1 MQITESTISPF
12 GVVFDYIQQ
21 DLPGGVSL
29 DTDRFADGVTDI
41 EPGTP
46 VYVDKTNRIAYL
58 VKTATVITGSGAT
71 TIRVAK
77 NSHWIV
83 GEYVSDG
90 LVAQSISS
98 ITTSNDDYDILNLGG
113 SLSKYAAGT
122 VIFETTAGTLYKG
135 SHAQVQD
142 TAGDYLDIYD
152 PTFSSDGLKVV
163 ISKNGSNALAVSY
176 ASNTLTIALAN
187 TTAASNNTAT
197 IQAAIN
203 ALVDAEYPWEAFY
216 CVGTDWDGKQTGATL
231 TTATDTM
238 EASYP
243 DKYVPNGFV
252 KDFVDV
258 TYENADC
265 SVVLAG
271 AVRNS
276 ALPFP
281 LTNAQKALMPHFVF
295 NY

>member
-1 MQITESTISPF
+1 MQITEATISPQT
-12 GVVFDYIQQ
+12 VVFDYIKQ

-29 DTDRFADGVTDI
+29 DTDRFATGVTGI
-41 EPGTP
+41 KAGTP

-58 VKTATVITGSGAT
+58 VKTSTVITSSTAT
-71 TIRVAK
+71 AVRVAK
-77 NSHWIV
+77 NGHWIV

-90 LVAQSISS
+90 YVAQAISS
-98 ITTSNDDYDILNLGG
+98 ITTTGSTYDVLNLGG
-113 SLSKYAAGT
+113 SLSVYAAGT
-122 VIFETTAGTLYKG
+122 IIFETTAGNLYKG
-135 SHAQVQD
+135 SHAQVED

-152 PTFSSDGLKVV
+152 PTFTSEGLK
-163 ISKNGSNALAVSY
+163 ITIAQTSG
-176 ASNTLTIALAN
+176 NTLSVTYSNHVLAITLAN
-187 TTAASNNTAT
+187 STAATNNAAA

-203 ALVDAEYPWEAFY
+203 ALVEEDYPWAAFY

-231 TTATDTM
+231 TTAADTF
-238 EASYP
+238 EAVYP
-243 DKYVPNGFV
+243 DKYVPNGFI
-252 KDFVDV
+252 KDYVDV
-258 TYENADC
+258 TYDNADC

-281 LTNAQKALMPHFVF
+281 LTTAQKALLPNFIF